1 MFRLR
6 FFLALLLPC
15 LSQAQDWKGC
25 VDRLNPQ
32 ALVTIGQKTTIC
44 LVLTNAADWT
54 KTVTSYTRLSFQPVA
69 DEYSRFH
76 VPNSFYEMFL
86 TDSAEYTGGAMV
98 HVASQKN
105 ITFQK
110 QFYDGDKKVFPYLTA
125 IILVENG
132 VVQGITWDDASVFC
146 AKNEAE
152 DNTYHFNGTLAK
164 KNEVGG
170 PVKGCIRDFDECS
183 GLQSGEN
190 RAECD
195 LTLYVVWTGT
205 DAQGNSLSSA
215 AYRFSQFPVQGLS
228 DRLSQFVP
236 DTDFNIDLNPLN

>member
-1 MFRLR
+1 M
-6 FFLALLLPC
+6 
-15 LSQAQDWKGC
+15 
-25 VDRLNPQ
+25 
-32 ALVTIGQKTTIC
+32 
-44 LVLTNAADWT
+44 
-54 KTVTSYTRLSFQPVA
+54 
-69 DEYSRFH
+69 
-76 VPNSFYEMFL
+76 
-86 TDSAEYTGGAMV
+86 
-98 HVASQKN
+98 
-105 ITFQK
+105 
-110 QFYDGDKKVFPYLTA
+110 TA

-170 PVKGCIRDFDECS
+170 PVKGCIRDFDECRD
-183 GLQSGEN
+183 GEN
-190 RAECD
+190 RACD